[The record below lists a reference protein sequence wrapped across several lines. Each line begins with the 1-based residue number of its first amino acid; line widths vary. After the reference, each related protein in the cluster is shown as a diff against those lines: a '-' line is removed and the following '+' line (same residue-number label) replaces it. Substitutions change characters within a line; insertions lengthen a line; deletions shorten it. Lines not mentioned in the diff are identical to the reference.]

1 MRKFILVLAV
11 SAIVLFGCSNTA
23 EERDL
28 LKPFVLLENNL
39 KNKTV
44 DTEVESIDGLIT
56 QDDME
61 NDLLS
66 FIANINGADDTRSIN
81 NKFVIELRDK
91 TQLSDGND
99 NSDSRSIGETDEN
112 ATEFFLYDVY
122 NAENGSL
129 GFAIT
134 SNDLRIG
141 SVLAVVDDC
150 SVDTECAQ
158 PFLNIFAGKLN
169 EYIYE
174 KTYEQ
179 ESDTRKLDYTT
190 INPSKYKYNLKS
202 RVENLAYDKAM
213 LKTRWGQREPY
224 NKFLS
229 GCVTGCAPIAMAQI
243 FTQLE
248 YNWQGLIGFDW
259 KAMKANPYAEKLSSS
274 VQDQIALLVRLLGV
288 GMNAT
293 FSPVATSAYIDDVK
307 SYLNKNKFAYIE
319 SYYNSDVVKNSLSSG
334 IPVLCIGGDAI
345 YYNKGVTQV
354 AGGHAWVID
363 GYKNFT
369 CTVKDKKT
377 GKESRITDDFVHC
390 NMGWDGTCNGYYRG
404 AVFNVKEIAYSDT
417 NEYYENGQVFTILW
431 IGIYADRNEG
441 YFRYDIKTISHIV
454 PDFSKGV

>member
-1 MRKFILVLAV
+1 MKKSVLFLAV

-23 EERDL
+23 QESDL
-28 LKPFVLLENNL
+28 NKSLLLMANNS
-39 KNKTV
+39 KNESSESVK
-44 DTEVESIDGLIT
+44 ESIDGIIT
-56 QDDME
+56 QDDMQ

-66 FIANINGADDTRSIN
+66 FIANINGTEDTRSIN

-91 TQLSDGND
+91 TRLS
-99 NSDSRSIGETDEN
+99 SDSDDSETRSIDETDEGVS
-112 ATEFFLYDVY
+112 EVFLYDVY

-150 SVDTECAQ
+150 SVDTELAQ

-179 ESDTRKLDYTT
+179 ESDTRGLSYTT
-190 INPSKYKYNLKS
+190 VNPSNYEYDLKS
-202 RVENLAYDKAM
+202 RIENYAYDKAM
-213 LKTRWGQREPY
+213 LKTKWDQREPY
-224 NKFLS
+224 NKYLC
-229 GCVTGCAPIAMAQI
+229 GCVAGCAPIAMAQI

-293 FSPVATSAYIDDVK
+293 FSPVATGASIDDVK

-319 SYYNSDVVKNSLSSG
+319 SYFNSDVVKNSLSSG
-334 IPVLCIGGDAI
+334 IPVLCTGGDTFI
-345 YYNKGVTQV
+345 YWKGV
-354 AGGHAWVID
+354 ARIEGGHAWVVD

-390 NMGWDGTCNGYYRG
+390 NMGWGGTCNGYYRG
-404 AVFNVKEIAYSDT
+404 SVFNVKEVAYSD
-417 NEYYENGQVFTILW
+417 ENSYLSGGHVETIVW
-431 IGIYADRNEG
+431 FGIYADRNEG
-441 YFRYDIKTISHIV
+441 YYKYDVKTISHIV
-454 PDFSKGV
+454 PKIN

>member
-99 NSDSRSIGETDEN
+99 NSDSRSIEETDEN
-112 ATEFFLYDVY
+112 AIEVFLYDVY
-122 NAENGSL
+122 NAENDTL

-134 SNDLRIG
+134 SNDMRIG

-179 ESDTRKLDYTT
+179 ESDTRGLTYTT
-190 INPSKYKYNLKS
+190 ENPSNYEYDLKS
-202 RVENLAYDKAM
+202 RIENYAYDKAM
-213 LKTRWGQREPY
+213 LKTKWDQREPY
-224 NKFLS
+224 NKYLC
-229 GCVTGCAPIAMAQI
+229 GCVAGCAPIAMAQI

-248 YNWQGLIGFDW
+248 YNWLGVMGFNW
-259 KAMKANPYAEKLSSS
+259 KSMKSNPSAESLTSSA
-274 VQDQIALLVRLLGV
+274 QDQVALLVRLLGV
-288 GMNAT
+288 GMNAKFGLT
-293 FSPVATSAYIDDVK
+293 ETGVSFDNIAA
-307 SYLNKNKFAYIE
+307 YLNKNKFAYIT

-334 IPVLCIGGDAI
+334 IPVLCTGCDTFI
-345 YYNKGVTQV
+345 YNNGNVIIDN
-354 AGGHAWVID
+354 GHAWVVD

-390 NMGWDGTCNGYYRG
+390 NMGWGGMCNGYYRG
-404 AVFNVKEIAYSDT
+404 SVFNVKEVAYSD
-417 NEYYENGQVFTILW
+417 ENSYLSGGHVETIVW
-431 IGIYADRNEG
+431 FGIYADRNEG
-441 YFRYDIKTISHIV
+441 YYKYDVKTISHIV
-454 PDFSKGV
+454 PKIN

>member
-91 TQLSDGND
+91 TQLSDVND
-99 NSDSRSIGETDEN
+99 NSDSRSIDETDEN
-112 ATEFFLYDVY
+112 ATEVFLYDVY
-122 NAENGSL
+122 NAENDTL

-134 SNDLRIG
+134 SNDMRIG

-150 SVDTECAQ
+150 SVDTDCAQ
-158 PFLNIFAGKLN
+158 PFLNIFANKLN

-174 KTYEQ
+174 KTHEI
-179 ESDTRKLDYTT
+179 EADSRGLNDSKT
-190 INPSKYKYNLKS
+190 NPSNKEYDLVS
-202 RVENLAYDKAM
+202 RVENNSYDKAM
-213 LKTRWGQREPY
+213 LSTAWDQWQPY
-224 NKFLS
+224 NNKLNGCAA
-229 GCVTGCAPIAMAQI
+229 GCVPVALAQI

-248 YNWQGLIGFDW
+248 YNWYGTYGFDW
-259 KAMKANPYAEKLSSS
+259 KAMKAKKNAADLSSD
-274 VQDQIALLVRLLGV
+274 VQDKIALFIAYLGV
-288 GMNAT
+288 SMNAKY
-293 FSPVATSAYIDDVK
+293 TSELTGVDYKDLKKFLDKNKYTYIDHLYD
-307 SYLNKNKFAYIE
+307 NN
-319 SYYNSDVVKNSLSSG
+319 VVKTSLSLG
-334 IPVLCIGGDAI
+334 IPVFCEGFDAML
-345 YYNKGVTQV
+345 YDKGKIQFG
-354 AGGHAWVID
+354 GGHAWVID

-377 GKESRITDDFVHC
+377 GKESRITDDFIHC
-390 NMGWDGTCNGYYRG
+390 NMGWGGKCNGYYRG
-404 AVFNVKEIAYSDT
+404 AVFNVKDIAYSDYKNKYLT
-417 NEYYENGQVFTILW
+417 GGENTTILW
-431 IGIYADRNEG
+431 GGKYYERKEG
-441 YFRYDIKTISHIV
+441 YFRFDIRTISHIV
-454 PDFSKGV
+454 PKYK

>member
-99 NSDSRSIGETDEN
+99 NSDSRSIDETDEN
-112 ATEFFLYDVY
+112 ATEVFLYDVY
-122 NAENGSL
+122 NAENDTL

-134 SNDLRIG
+134 SNDMRIG

-150 SVDTECAQ
+150 SVDTDCAQ
-158 PFLNIFAGKLN
+158 PFLNIFASKLN

-174 KTYEQ
+174 KTHEI
-179 ESDTRKLDYTT
+179 EADSRGLKETG
-190 INPSKYKYNLKS
+190 INPSNYIYDLKS

-213 LKTRWGQREPY
+213 LQTCWHQEAPY
-224 NKFLS
+224 NKFLC
-229 GCVTGCAPIAMAQI
+229 GCVTGCVPLAMAQI

-248 YNWQGLIGFDW
+248 YDWYGVLGYNW
-259 KAMKANPYAEKLSSS
+259 KAMKSDPCAENLSTSA
-274 VQDQIALLVRLLGV
+274 QDQIALFIRVLGEA
-288 GMNAT
+288 MNAQYT
-293 FSPVATSAYIDDVK
+293 PVLTSVNPNNVK
-307 SYLNKNKFAYIE
+307 SYLDRNKFKYIE
-319 SYYNSDVVKNSLSSG
+319 SYYNTDVVKSSLSSG
-334 IPVLCIGGDAI
+334 IPVLCIGGDTI

-354 AGGHAWVID
+354 TGGHAWVID

-377 GKESRITDDFVHC
+377 GKESRIKDDFIHC
-390 NMGWDGTCNGYYRG
+390 NMGWGGSCNGYYRAG
-404 AVFNVKEIAYSDT
+404 VFNVKEIAYSD
-417 NEYYENGQVFTILW
+417 NNYYLKGGQVFTILW

-441 YFRYDIKTISHIV
+441 YYRYDVKTISHIV
-454 PDFSKGV
+454 PDFSKGN